1 MLMLII
7 RKMGEN
13 YSYVYFMY
21 ILFFNKNVNY
31 WNYYLYLFFEFVNVV
46 LLVVICDV
54 KNKIWILL
62 VWWVVYYKILS

>member
-1 MLMLII
+1 MLII
-7 RKMGEN
+7 RKMGGN

-31 WNYYLYLFFEFVNVV
+31 WKYYLYLFFEFVNVV

-62 VWWVVYYKILS
+62 VW

>member
-1 MLMLII
+1 MLII

-62 VWWVVYYKILS
+62 VW